1 MITHIVL
8 ISPAPDAAAELE
20 RVGRDAVALADEIP
34 GIVAVDFGPD
44 TSPEDLANGY
54 THALVVTF
62 VDAAARDAYL
72 PHPAH
77 RAFAARMG
85 AVISSVAVVDLETP
99 GRAHA

>member
-8 ISPAPDAAAELE
+8 LSPAPGATAELE
-20 RVGRDAVALADEIP
+20 SVGYDAVGLADEIP
-34 GIVAVDFGPD
+34 GIVDVHFGPD

-77 RAFAARMG
+77 KAFGARMG
-85 AVISSVAVVDLETP
+85 AHISTIAVVDIERP
-99 GRAHA
+99 A

>member
-8 ISPAPDAAAELE
+8 LAPAPGAAAELE
-20 RVGRDAVALADEIP
+20 KVGHDAVGLADEIP
-34 GIVAVDFGPD
+34 GIVDIHFGRD

-54 THALVVTF
+54 THGLVVTF

-77 RAFAARMG
+77 VAFGTRMG
-85 AVISSVAVVDLETP
+85 PHISAIAVVDIERP
-99 GRAHA
+99 A